1 MQKCR
6 GMGVC
11 AVARAISPFPPSF
24 PPFLPSFLLPFL
36 RRRFEQKR
44 GLKQFFRSL
53 CSAAAVV
60 VRGSSSSSSS
70 SSSAAVA
77 GVVAGGVLVRP
88 RSENSTS
95 FPQTVVSKRL
105 EWALGPARAPAA
117 SVLLV
122 FTAKLA
128 SIAVLFVLAFNARD
142 MRALA
147 LTHSSCA
154 VLTFQVRTEGLL
166 TSLLALLL
174 VREWSSCSV

>member
-1 MQKCR
+1 M
-6 GMGVC
+6 
-11 AVARAISPFPPSF
+11 
-24 PPFLPSFLLPFL
+24 
-36 RRRFEQKR
+36 
-44 GLKQFFRSL
+44 KQFFRSL

-60 VRGSSSSSSS
+60 VRGSSSSSSSS